1 MARRKIR
8 RLKKWIYV
16 LSIVL
21 VLGIGI
27 FLGIHFDVLS
37 IFSGSKEEPVK
48 KKFTKIEVKAPQ
60 DYTVRLFMVGDA
72 LIHDSLYRD
81 AKLSDGSY
89 DFKPMLER
97 IKPIASKYDLA
108 YYNQETILGGPEL
121 GYSNYPR
128 FNSPYEVG
136 DGFIDAGFNLVS
148 LATNHTMDKGESGVL
163 NSVNYWKS
171 KGNAVAYSGQWN
183 SFEDRLEQTS
193 RIYEKNGIKYAF
205 LSYTTWTNGLETPN
219 GKEYLNNVYSPEK
232 AAEDIARVKD
242 KADVIIVAMHWG
254 IEYSLGVSAN
264 QEEIANYLSSLG
276 VQIIIGAHPHVVEP
290 VEYINDGKTFVI
302 YSLGNLISD
311 QEGDERL
318 TGLMMELTIHKHV
331 DLDDNVTVTI
341 EHPKAE
347 LTYTKSNRWG
357 KRDFKVYPYSQLDSS
372 ILGNYQA
379 MNDKYSGIVKSR
391 YPELEWGVTGD

>member
-121 GYSNYPR
+121 GYSNYPSLILHMKWEMDLLMLDLTW
-128 FNSPYEVG
+128 FLLLLIIQWIKV
-136 DGFIDAGFNLVS
+136 NLV
-148 LATNHTMDKGESGVL
+148 
-163 NSVNYWKS
+163 Y
-171 KGNAVAYSGQWN
+171 
-183 SFEDRLEQTS
+183 
-193 RIYEKNGIKYAF
+193 
-205 LSYTTWTNGLETPN
+205 
-219 GKEYLNNVYSPEK
+219 
-232 AAEDIARVKD
+232 
-242 KADVIIVAMHWG
+242 
-254 IEYSLGVSAN
+254 
-264 QEEIANYLSSLG
+264 
-276 VQIIIGAHPHVVEP
+276 
-290 VEYINDGKTFVI
+290 
-302 YSLGNLISD
+302 
-311 QEGDERL
+311 
-318 TGLMMELTIHKHV
+318 
-331 DLDDNVTVTI
+331 
-341 EHPKAE
+341 
-347 LTYTKSNRWG
+347 
-357 KRDFKVYPYSQLDSS
+357 
-372 ILGNYQA
+372 
-379 MNDKYSGIVKSR
+379 
-391 YPELEWGVTGD
+391 